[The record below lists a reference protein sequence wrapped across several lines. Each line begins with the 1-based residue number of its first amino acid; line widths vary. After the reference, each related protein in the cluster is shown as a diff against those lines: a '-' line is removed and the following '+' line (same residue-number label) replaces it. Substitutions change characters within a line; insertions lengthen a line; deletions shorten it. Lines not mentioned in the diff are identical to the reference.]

1 MAQDFYELLGV
12 SRSATEQEIKSAYRR
27 KALEWHPDRNKE
39 KDAEAMFKK
48 VTQAYET
55 LSDSQKRQQYDQVG
69 HSAYTSKG
77 GGRPAPGP
85 GSYQSGPFSYTYT
98 SSGNP
103 FEGVDFGGSGDPF
116 DIFEQLFGGRAG
128 GQRRAKPLY
137 QVDISLK
144 EAFSGVTRKV
154 TIDKKDQTIKI
165 PAGVDTNTRV
175 RFNDFDVIVRVQEDA
190 RYERNGADIYSRM
203 EVPFTRAILG
213 GKMSIELVDGKSV
226 TVKIKPG
233 TQHGSALRLSGKGMP
248 HMNRSGRGDHYL
260 VFSVILPTKLSGKQK
275 KLIEEFD
282 QS

>member
-27 KALEWHPDRNKE
+27 KALQWHPDRNKD

-48 VTQAYET
+48 VTQAYEV
-55 LSDSQKRQQYDQVG
+55 LSDSQKRHQYDQLG
-69 HSAYTSKG
+69 HAAYTSSG
-77 GGRPAPGP
+77 GGRPGP
-85 GSYQSGPFSYTYT
+85 GSYQSGPFSYTYST
-98 SSGNP
+98 SGKP
-103 FEGVDFGGSGDPF
+103 FEGFDFGGATDPF

-128 GQRRAKPLY
+128 GQRQAKPLY
-137 QVDISLK
+137 QVDITLR

-154 TIDKKDQTIKI
+154 SIDKKEQTIKI

-175 RFNDFDVIVRVQEDA
+175 RFADFDVVVHVRDDA

-213 GKMSIELVDGKSV
+213 GKMSVELVDGKTV

-248 HMNRSGRGDHYL
+248 YLNRGGRGDHYL
-260 VFSVILPTKLSGKQK
+260 VFSVILPTKLSAKQR